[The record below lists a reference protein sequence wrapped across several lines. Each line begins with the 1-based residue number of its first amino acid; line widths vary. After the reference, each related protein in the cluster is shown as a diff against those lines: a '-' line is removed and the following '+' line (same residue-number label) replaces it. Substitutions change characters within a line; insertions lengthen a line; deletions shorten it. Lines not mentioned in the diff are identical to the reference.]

1 MIATDGAN
9 LVILNGKEE
18 MRLRA
23 GKVEAILSGRTSFV
37 GQVGRLGTLRKATCV
52 RRGNYNTVDTHNQ
65 EKV

>member
-23 GKVEAILSGRTSFV
+23 GKVEAILSGRTSLV
-37 GQVGRLGTLRKATCV
+37 GQVGRLGTLRKATRV
-52 RRGNYNTVDTHNQ
+52 RRDNFNTVDTHHQ